1 MLKDTLLSMLRYF
14 SLYDEFFEESE
25 EEKQGLF
32 YLVCQQKKD
41 CLCERAIFAHNSPA
55 RRSIL
60 LLFIDLLTFFILV
73 NIRALSTE
81 HTSAE
86 YQRPNCQRLDSQSR
100 LSRTSSRWHSLMIG
114 LDSATSSQPTNR
126 VVGRILFQSTVKKRT
141 FTYSLWNNTHE
152 PKRVRH
158 S

>member
-14 SLYDEFFEESE
+14 SLYDEFFEEG
-25 EEKQGLF
+25 GLF

-86 YQRPNCQRLDSQSR
+86 YQRPTNTVYPGTV
-100 LSRTSSRWHSLMIG
+100 LSDNSNKYHTALM
-114 LDSATSSQPTNR
+114 L
-126 VVGRILFQSTVKKRT
+126 L
-141 FTYSLWNNTHE
+141 
-152 PKRVRH
+152 
-158 S
+158 